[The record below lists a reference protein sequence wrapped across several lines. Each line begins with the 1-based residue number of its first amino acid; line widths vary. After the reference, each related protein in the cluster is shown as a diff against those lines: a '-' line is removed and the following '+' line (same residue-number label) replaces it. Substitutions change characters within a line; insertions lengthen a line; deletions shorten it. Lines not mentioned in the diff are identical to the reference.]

1 MISVAPV
8 LTYAGKDL
16 LTRAIGGEQI
26 SFTRFKAGNGEVW
39 NEKLEDATE
48 LKNVVMDFG
57 IASASMTTDGFIQLS
72 GSFLSSDIANA
83 FIWRELGVYA
93 KGEDGVEILYA
104 YAYDNANAN
113 VVPAALPDVVVE
125 QNVHVIV
132 AIGTATN
139 VTAVISQSAV
149 YASKEEFDQHAQSTD
164 NPHNVT
170 AAQIGLGNVENVS
183 TNNQTPT
190 YTEHTAIEALKSGE
204 KMSVAFGKIAKAISE
219 IINHVKN
226 QKNPHG
232 TTANDVGAASKTHDH
247 AASDINSGTLS
258 LNRGG
263 TGASTAEQ
271 ACTNLGAAKKTHYHS
286 ASDINSGTL
295 SLNRGG
301 TGASTA
307 EQARTNLG
315 AAAKT
320 HYHSVSD
327 INSGT
332 MGIER
337 GGTGASTAEQAR
349 NSLGAA
355 KKSVGISM
363 TAALSAWT
371 GDGPYVATLVC
382 SIATATN
389 NLIVS
394 PGSSITEEQ
403 LDTILEAHIHC
414 TSQGNGTITLTAFGK
429 KPNIDLPVNVVEVG

>member
-271 ACTNLGAAKKTHYHS
+271 A
-286 ASDINSGTL
+286 
-295 SLNRGG
+295 
-301 TGASTA
+301 
-307 EQARTNLG
+307 RTNLG